1 MPSGVSTT
9 GQVWRRR
16 LLFALLYF
24 SEGAP
29 IGYIWWAM
37 PTRLRASG
45 MPVDQ
50 VAALTALL
58 TLPWALKFLWAPAV
72 DAFRGRRFGYRMWIT
87 VAQLAMGITLLP
99 LAALP
104 AESIIG
110 FVKWLLIAHAF
121 AATTQDVAIDAL
133 AISTVPH
140 DERGKLT
147 GWMQAGMLLGR
158 GIFGGLALVAEKWLT
173 AQGVVAVL
181 IGCIWVTLLVVWLSP
196 SLVGKPP
203 AARDAMRGFTSSIRR
218 VILKR
223 STWIGMGIALTA
235 GAGFEAVGGLAG
247 SFLLDEGASKERI
260 GWFLA
265 IPAISAMIIGSL
277 VGGWAADR
285 YGHRRMLVSAVIA
298 IACCIGL
305 LVASRAISDE
315 RAIMQMTVLLPIYVW
330 LGVLTASSYALFMDL
345 SDPAIGGTQFSAF
358 MGATNLCEVWA
369 VALAGWIVRR
379 EGYSMAFGALAL
391 LSFVSIVYVVGLGK
405 LGKAGRLQSAK
416 SETDLPDEVDA

>member
-1 MPSGVSTT
+1 
-9 GQVWRRR
+9 
-16 LLFALLYF
+16 
-24 SEGAP
+24 
-29 IGYIWWAM
+29 M
-37 PTRLRASG
+37 PTRLKASG

-58 TLPWALKFLWAPAV
+58 TLPWAFKFLWAPAV
-72 DAFRGRRFGYRMWIT
+72 DAFRGPRFGYRMWIT
-87 VAQLAMGITLLP
+87 VAQVAMGLTLLP

-104 AESIIG
+104 AGEIVG
-110 FVKWLLIAHAF
+110 YVKWLLIAHAL

-147 GWMQAGMLLGR
+147 GWMQAGMLIGR
-158 GIFGGLALVAEKWLT
+158 GVFGGLALVAEKWIT

-181 IGCIWVTLLVVWLSP
+181 IGCIWVTLLVIWCSP
-196 SLVGKPP
+196 SLAGKPP
-203 AARDAMRGFTSSIRR
+203 EAREAMRGFMQSIKR

-247 SFLLDEGASKERI
+247 SFLLDLGVSKASI

-265 IPAISAMIIGSL
+265 IPVIAAMILGSL

-285 YGHRRMLVSAVIA
+285 YGHRRILMIAVIA

-305 LVASRAISDE
+305 LVASRELPSAGGI
-315 RAIMQMTVLLPIYVW
+315 AQMVFLLPIYVW

-369 VALAGWIVRR
+369 VALAGRIAGSH
-379 EGYSMAFGALAL
+379 GYTLAFGVLAL
-391 LSFVSIVYVVGLGK
+391 LSFVSIAFIAGLGK
-405 LGKAGRLQSAK
+405 VSQSSRLQSAR
-416 SETDLPDEVDA
+416 SESDSLQ

>member
-1 MPSGVSTT
+1 M
-9 GQVWRRR
+9 
-16 LLFALLYF
+16 LYF

-87 VAQLAMGITLLP
+87 VAQIAMGLTLLP

-104 AESIIG
+104 AESIMG
-110 FVKWLLIAHAF
+110 FVKWLLIAHAL

-147 GWMQAGMLLGR
+147 GWMQVGMLLGR
-158 GIFGGLALVAEKWLT
+158 GIFGGLALVAERWLT

-181 IGCIWVTLLVVWLSP
+181 IGCIWLTLLVIWLSP

-203 AARDAMRGFTSSIRR
+203 EAQEAMRGFMQSMKR
-218 VILKR
+218 VMLKG
-223 STWIGMGIALTA
+223 STWIGLGIALTA

-247 SFLLDEGASKERI
+247 SFLLDEGVSKETI

-265 IPAISAMIIGSL
+265 VPVIAAMIFGSL

-285 YGHRRMLVSAVIA
+285 YGHRRMLLIAVIA
-298 IACCIGL
+298 IACCIGML
-305 LVASRAISDE
+305 LVSRIISDG
-315 RAIMQMTVLLPIYVW
+315 RGIAQMVWLLPIYVW

-358 MGATNLCEVWA
+358 MGATNLCEVWS
-369 VALAGWIVRR
+369 VALAGRIAFN
-379 EGYSMAFGALAL
+379 EGYGMAFGVLAL
-391 LSFVSIVYVVGLGK
+391 LSFVSIVFLVGLGK
-405 LGKAGRLQSAK
+405 LTKPNRLESATIGPE
-416 SETDLPDEVDA
+416 SIG